1 MAVPGAALLAEFV
14 GTFML
19 VFAVGCNVITGSA
32 SWAVTSIAMTL
43 MVAIYSMGAVSGANF
58 NPAVSFALAMNNAD
72 DFPWAKAATY
82 IGVQIAGGIAAA
94 LAYGGLFW
102 DVFNLAPAA
111 GFSVW
116 QAGFAELFYTFFLV
130 FVVLNCCASTRSN
143 PNSLRQG
150 LGEPNEYYGLAIG
163 FSVIA
168 GGYGAGHISGGCF
181 NPAVAIGIDVSSA
194 GIGFGYCLPYV
205 LFEFA
210 GAALAVVLFQ
220 ICRPEEKEKNKD
232 ARETRVIEMLNNEN
246 PDEAGYKKGSRLV
259 SEFIGTFM
267 LVLTIGLNV
276 LGGSKA
282 PVWSIAASLMC
293 GIFALGNVSG
303 GHFNP
308 AVTLAITMANEDPKM
323 KKDAGIYMIIQI
335 LGGFCAAMTYAL
347 LEGGKTF
354 PLAPGAGHT
363 WGAAYMAEAI
373 YTFVLAYVVL
383 TVACYQG
390 GAGGAHSNVFA
401 LAIASCVTA
410 GGYAIGAVSG
420 GSLNPAVSCGI
431 AFSSLGSGYGIFHVF
446 PYVICEF
453 FGGALAATIYKATHK
468 STKL

>member
-1 MAVPGAALLAEFV
+1 MAADVPRAALFAEFL
-14 GTFML
+14 GTYML

-43 MVAIYSMGAVSGANF
+43 MIGIYSLGAVSGANF
-58 NPAVSFALAMNNAD
+58 NPAVSFALALTNPAEMD
-72 DFPWAKAATY
+72 WGRATKY
-82 IGVQIAGGIAAA
+82 MVVQILGGIAAA
-94 LAYGGLFW
+94 LSYGGLFW

-111 GFSVW
+111 GFSII
-116 QAGFAELFYTFFLV
+116 QAGFAEFFYTFFLV
-130 FVVLNCCASTRSN
+130 FMVLNCALSTRSN
-143 PNSLRQG
+143 PNNMSIGRN
-150 LGEPNEYYGLAIG
+150 NEYLGLAIG

-181 NPAVAIGIDVSSA
+181 NPAVAIAIDVSSA
-194 GIGFGYCLPYV
+194 AIGFGYCLPYV
-205 LFEFA
+205 VFEFA
-210 GAALAVVLFQ
+210 GAFLAVTLFHV
-220 ICRPEEKEKNKD
+220 CRPEERKKD
-232 ARETRVIEMLNNEN
+232 REERELVVLNMINQNES
-246 PDEAGYKKGSRLV
+246 YKKSSRLV

-267 LVLTIGLNV
+267 LVLTVGLNV

-308 AVTLAITMANEDPKM
+308 AVTLAITMAGEDPNM
-323 KKDAGIYMIIQI
+323 KTDAAMYMLVQI
-335 LGGFCAAMTYAL
+335 LGGFVAAMCYAL
-347 LEGGKTF
+347 MEGGKTF

-363 WGAAYMAEAI
+363 WGSAYMAETV

-383 TVACYQG
+383 TVACYKG
-390 GAGGAHSNVFA
+390 GAGGGHSNVFA

-431 AFSSLGSGYGIFHVF
+431 ALSSLGSGYGIFHMF

-453 FGGALAATIYKATHK
+453 IGGAIAATVYGLTHK
-468 STKL
+468 KTKNTY

>member
-1 MAVPGAALLAEFV
+1 MAAPVPPAALVGEFV

-43 MVAIYSMGAVSGANF
+43 MVAIYSLGAVSGANF
-58 NPAVSFALAMNNAD
+58 NPAVSLALALNNPEEFD
-72 DFPWAKAATY
+72 WGRATKY
-82 IGVQIAGGIAAA
+82 MVAQIAGGIAAA
-94 LAYGGLFW
+94 LSYGGLFW

-111 GFSVW
+111 GFSII
-116 QAGFAELFYTFFLV
+116 QAGFAEFFYTFFLV
-130 FVVLNCCASTRSN
+130 FVVLNCAVSTKSN
-143 PNSLRQG
+143 PNNMSLG
-150 LGEPNEYYGLAIG
+150 KPNEYFGIAIG

-181 NPAVAIGIDVSSA
+181 NPAVAIAIDVSSA
-194 GIGFGYCLPYV
+194 YIGFGYCVPYV
-205 LFEFA
+205 LFELA
-210 GAALAVVLFQ
+210 GAALAVQLFH
-220 ICRPEEKEKNKD
+220 ICRPEEKKKD
-232 ARETRVIEMLNNEN
+232 KQEREGAVLDMINQG
-246 PDEAGYKKGSRLV
+246 ASYKKGSRLV

-267 LVLTIGLNV
+267 LVLTVGLNV

-293 GIFALGNVSG
+293 GIFALGNCSG

-308 AVTLAITMANEDPKM
+308 AVTLAITMAGEDPNM
-323 KKDAGIYMIIQI
+323 KSDAGIYMVTQI

-363 WGAAYMAEAI
+363 WGSAYLAELV

-383 TVACYQG
+383 TVACYKG
-390 GAGGAHSNVFA
+390 GAGDANSNVFA

-431 AFSSLGSGYGIFHVF
+431 ALSSLGSGYGIFHMF

-453 FGGALAATIYKATHK
+453 IGGALAATIYKATHK
-468 STKL
+468 STKSTY

>member
-1 MAVPGAALLAEFV
+1 MAEAVEAAPVPTEALVAEFI

-19 VFAVGCNVITGSA
+19 VFAVGCNVISGSA
-32 SWAVTSIAMTL
+32 VWAVTSIAMTL
-43 MVAIYSMGAVSGANF
+43 MVAIYALGSVSGANF
-58 NPAVSFALAMNNAD
+58 NPAVSLALALNNSEEFDWGRAIKYMV
-72 DFPWAKAATY
+72 A
-82 IGVQIAGGIAAA
+82 QIAGGIAAA
-94 LAYGGLFW
+94 LSYGALFW

-111 GFSVW
+111 GFSIV

-130 FVVLNCCASTRSN
+130 FVVLNCAVSTKSN
-143 PNSLRQG
+143 PSNEKIG
-150 LGEPNEYYGLAIG
+150 KGNEYYGIAIG

-194 GIGFGYCLPYV
+194 GLGFGYCLPYV

-210 GAALAVVLFQ
+210 GAALAVQLFQ
-220 ICRPEEKEKNKD
+220 LCRPEEKTKD
-232 ARETRVIEMLNNEN
+232 KSERETAVIEMTE
-246 PDEAGYKKGSRLV
+246 GYSKTSRLV

-267 LVLTIGLNV
+267 LVLTVGLNV
-276 LGGSKA
+276 LGGSQA

-293 GIFALGNVSG
+293 GIFALGNCSG

-308 AVTLAITMANEDPKM
+308 AVTLAITVAGEDPNM
-323 KKDAGIYMIIQI
+323 QTDAPLYMVIQI
-335 LGGFCAAMTYAL
+335 LGGCCAAMTYTFM
-347 LEGGKTF
+347 EGGKSF
-354 PLAPGAGHT
+354 PLAPGAGHK
-363 WGAAYMAEAI
+363 WGSAYAAELV

-383 TVACYQG
+383 TVACYNG
-390 GAGGAHSNVFA
+390 GAGKGHSNVFA

-431 AFSSLGSGYGIFHVF
+431 AVSSLASGHLFHVV
-446 PYVICEF
+446 PYVICELI
-453 FGGALAATIYKATHK
+453 GGVLAAVVYKATHK
-468 STKL
+468 STKDD

>member
-1 MAVPGAALLAEFV
+1 MAAPVPAAALVGEFV

-43 MVAIYSMGAVSGANF
+43 MVAIYALGAVSGANF
-58 NPAVSFALAMNNAD
+58 NPAVSLALALNNSEEFD
-72 DFPWAKAATY
+72 WGRATKY
-82 IGVQIAGGIAAA
+82 MVAQIAGGIAAA

-130 FVVLNCCASTRSN
+130 FVVLNCAVSTKSN
-143 PNSLRQG
+143 PNDQRIG
-150 LGEPNEYYGLAIG
+150 KPNEYFGIAIG

-181 NPAVAIGIDVSSA
+181 NPAVAIAIDVSSA
-194 GIGFGYCLPYV
+194 AIGFGYCLPYV

-210 GAALAVVLFQ
+210 GAFLAVQLFH
-220 ICRPEEKEKNKD
+220 ICRPEEKKKD
-232 ARETRVIEMLNNEN
+232 KADRELAVLDMSN
-246 PDEAGYKKGSRLV
+246 GYKKSSRLV

-267 LVLTIGLNV
+267 LVLTVGLNV

-293 GIFALGNVSG
+293 GIFALGNCSG

-308 AVTLAITMANEDPKM
+308 AVTLAITMAGEDENM
-323 KKDAGIYMIIQI
+323 KSDSLIYMVTQI

-347 LEGGKTF
+347 MEGGKTF

-363 WGAAYMAEAI
+363 WGSAYLAELV

-383 TVACYQG
+383 TVACYNG
-390 GAGGAHSNVFA
+390 GAGNGHSNIFA

-431 AFSSLGSGYGIFHVF
+431 ALSSLGSGYGIFHMF

-453 FGGALAATIYKATHK
+453 IGGALAATIYKATHK